1 MLSLILSSPQAI
13 MFRKVKHPY
22 TEYHQCTSE
31 MVLEMISDLEIK
43 DGELVFHL
51 LGLNLDL
58 IYFVYHF
65 AFLLFAYYL
74 PLFCILI
81 SYAFIFYIVKRWQLI
96 FFLSDYFWQKSILF
110 RRELSI
116 SSVQVKTNRYRLMRN
131 QWKNLRMSF
140 LQVIF
145 FAVFWAPYVAQQTW

>member
-31 MVLEMISDLEIK
+31 MVLEMISELEIK

-65 AFLLFAYYL
+65 AFLFFAYYL
-74 PLFCILI
+74 PLFCINKYTPNICHTCPILG
-81 SYAFIFYIVKRWQLI
+81 L
-96 FFLSDYFWQKSILF
+96 FWQKHRS
-110 RRELSI
+110 
-116 SSVQVKTNRYRLMRN
+116 
-131 QWKNLRMSF
+131 
-140 LQVIF
+140 
-145 FAVFWAPYVAQQTW
+145 